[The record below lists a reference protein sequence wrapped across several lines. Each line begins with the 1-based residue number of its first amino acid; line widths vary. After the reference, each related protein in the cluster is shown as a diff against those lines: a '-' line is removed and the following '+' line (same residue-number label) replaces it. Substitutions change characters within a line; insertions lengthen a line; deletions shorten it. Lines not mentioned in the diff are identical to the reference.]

1 MGGVRMKISEKGLAL
16 IKSFEG
22 CRLEAYPDPGTGG
35 DPWTVGFGHTGG
47 EVVRGLVIDQEQ
59 ADAYLRD
66 DVAKFEECVTDA
78 VINDATQEQ
87 FDAMVCLAFNIGCKA
102 FSGSTLLRLVNAGDP
117 KAASAQFL
125 RWDKA
130 AGRVMAG
137 LTRRRQAE
145 RDLFL
150 S

>member
-1 MGGVRMKISEKGLAL
+1 MKISQKGLAL

-35 DPWTVGFGHTGG
+35 DPWTVGYGHTGP
-47 EVVRGLVIDQEQ
+47 EVAPGLMIDQEQ

-66 DVAKFEECVTDA
+66 DVAHFEECVAQA
-78 VINDATQEQ
+78 VINDVTQEQ
-87 FDAMVCLAFNIGCKA
+87 FDALVCFAFNVGCKA
-102 FSGSTLLRLVNAGDP
+102 LAGSTLLRLVNAGNIQGAATQFERWN
-117 KAASAQFL
+117 KAG
-125 RWDKA
+125 
-130 AGRVMAG
+130 GRVMAG

-150 S
+150 SAA